1 MAGSGRLKIIPLGGL
16 GEIGRNMTVL
26 EWGQEILVVDAG
38 VMFPEAEML
47 GVDLVIPN
55 TTYLVQNK
63 DRIRAF
69 VITHGHED
77 HIGALP
83 YVLPQLGPAHI
94 YATPLTLGLISAKLR
109 EHQLLERY
117 TLHTLTV
124 REPVQVG
131 VFRVEPFRVNH
142 SIPDS
147 IGLAITTPVG
157 TIVHTGDFKFDHTPV
172 DGKPTDFAKL
182 AELGGEGVLCLLS
195 DSTYADLPGYTP
207 SEAVVSR
214 ALLQVMAQAPARVIV
229 ATFASHISRIQQVIN
244 AAFETG
250 RKVAI
255 FGRSMLQN
263 VEVAV
268 ELGYLTPPPGVM
280 IHADEVNRYDRRA
293 LALLTTGSQG
303 EPGSA
308 LARIANRDHRIK
320 VHPEDTVVISASPIP
335 GNEQAINRTI
345 DNLLKQGAN
354 VLYSRI
360 ADVHV
365 PGHASQEELKLMLAL
380 LKPKFFVPIHGQ
392 YRQLFAHARLAQNM
406 GIPADNIFVLEDG
419 HVLELTDRTARV
431 TGKVPAGYVFV
442 DSLGELG
449 PAVLRDRQRL
459 AADGVLVVIVT
470 VDRRTGRIL
479 SRPDIIARGLGA
491 DGRVQELLDR
501 ARGVLMDALDRRSD
515 RLADWSFINAKVKEV
530 LGRLVYQE
538 TRARP
543 LILSVP
549 VEI

>member
-1 MAGSGRLKIIPLGGL
+1 MAGSGKLKVIPLGGL

-26 EWGQEILVVDAG
+26 EWDQEILVVDAG

-77 HIGALP
+77 HTGALP

-109 EHQLLERY
+109 EHRLLERC

-459 AADGVLVVIVT
+459 DADGVLVVIVT

>member
-1 MAGSGRLKIIPLGGL
+1 MAGSDKLKVIPIGGL
-16 GEIGRNMTVL
+16 GEIGRNMTVI
-26 EWGQEILVVDAG
+26 EWGRDIIVVDAG
-38 VMFPEAEML
+38 VMFPEEEML

-55 TTYLVQNK
+55 ISYLVQNK
-63 DRIRAF
+63 DRIRGII
-69 VITHGHED
+69 ITHGHED
-77 HIGALP
+77 HTGALP
-83 YVLPQLGPAHI
+83 YILPQLGPVHV
-94 YATPLTLGLISAKLR
+94 YATSLTLGLISAKLR
-109 EHQLLERY
+109 EHHQLDLC

-147 IGLAITTPVG
+147 VGLAISTPVG

-229 ATFASHISRIQQVIN
+229 ATFASHISRIQQTIN

-263 VEVAV
+263 VEVAI
-268 ELGYLTPPPGVM
+268 ELGYLTPPPGTLV
-280 IHADEVNRYDRRA
+280 HADEVNRYDRRS

-308 LARIANRDHRIK
+308 LARIANRDHRIR
-320 VHPEDTVVISASPIP
+320 VHPGDTVVISASPIP

-345 DNLLKQGAN
+345 DNLLKQGAT

-380 LKPKFFVPIHGQ
+380 LKPKFFVPVHGQ
-392 YRQLFAHARLAQNM
+392 YRQLFAHARLAQSV

-419 HVLELTDRTARV
+419 QVLELTERTARV
-431 TGKVPAGYVFV
+431 TGKVQAGYVFV

-459 AADGVLVVIVT
+459 AADGILVVIVT
-470 VDRRTGRIL
+470 VDRRTGRVL
-479 SRPDIIARGLGA
+479 AKPDIVARGFGA
-491 DGRVQELLDR
+491 DGRAQELLDR
-501 ARGVLMDALDRRSD
+501 ARSVLMEALDRRSD
-515 RLADWSFINAKVKEV
+515 RIADWSFINSKVKEV

>member
-1 MAGSGRLKIIPLGGL
+1 MAGSGKLKVIPLGGL

-26 EWGQEILVVDAG
+26 EWDQEIVVVDAG

-77 HIGALP
+77 HTGALP

-109 EHQLLERY
+109 EHRLLERC

>member
-1 MAGSGRLKIIPLGGL
+1 MAGSGKLKVIPLGGL

-26 EWGQEILVVDAG
+26 EWDQEILVVDAG

-77 HIGALP
+77 HTGALP

-109 EHQLLERY
+109 EHRLLERC